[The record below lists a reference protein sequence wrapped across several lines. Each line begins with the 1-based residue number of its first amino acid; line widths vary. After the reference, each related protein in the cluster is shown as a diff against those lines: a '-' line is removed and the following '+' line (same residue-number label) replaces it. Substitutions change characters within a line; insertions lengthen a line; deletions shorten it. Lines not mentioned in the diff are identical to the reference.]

1 MTSMSGEILNE
12 LEKAIVEFDSEKAER
27 LIKQA
32 IQEEYAPQEILNAL
46 SKALNKVG
54 ELYDSHTYFLSEL
67 MLCGDT
73 AKSAIEVLK
82 PYIEET
88 RTKML
93 GTIVFGTV
101 KGDIHDIGKTIVSS
115 FLIGGGFLVYD
126 LGVEVSSN
134 QFVSAIKK
142 YKPDILA
149 LSALLSTT
157 REYMREVIEAIKKAN
172 LRDNLKIL
180 VGGRPVTPE
189 FVKAIGADATATN
202 PVEALEICKK
212 WVAHS

>member
-1 MTSMSGEILNE
+1 MSGETLNE
-12 LEKAIVEFDSEKAER
+12 LEKAIIEFDSEKAEG

-54 ELYDSHTYFLSEL
+54 ELYDAHTYFLSEL

-73 AKSAIEVLK
+73 AKSAIEQLK

-93 GTIVFGTV
+93 GSIVFGTV

-115 FLIGGGFLVYD
+115 FLIGGGFMVHD
-126 LGVEVSSN
+126 VGVEVSAS
-134 QFVSAIKK
+134 QFVAAIKK

-157 REYMREVIEAIKKAN
+157 REYMREVVEAIKKAN
-172 LRDNLKIL
+172 LRNNLKIL

-189 FVKAIGADATATN
+189 FVKDIGADATATN

-212 WVAHS
+212 WMARS